1 MARVADPMAKGKL
14 LKAAREEFAAAGL
27 AGARVEDIAKRAALA
42 KGSFYLHFKS
52 KEEAFLHVVN
62 DFFSALATMSEEC
75 RVHVDQVKSV
85 KEFREKLVAA
95 DLIILDFCWDNRDVV
110 RVLHEAGHRQYEHL
124 LNGFLDALSV
134 RIEENIGQ
142 LQRRGLYRKD
152 VDAKVASWA
161 IAGAYNN
168 LVRRMIGLK
177 TKPDF
182 AAWVDS
188 MTTFCTAGLENR

>member
-1 MARVADPMAKGKL
+1 MRHHHAVSSGPP
-14 LKAAREEFAAAGL
+14 F
-27 AGARVEDIAKRAALA
+27 I
-42 KGSFYLHFKS
+42 
-52 KEEAFLHVVN
+52 
-62 DFFSALATMSEEC
+62 
-75 RVHVDQVKSV
+75 
-85 KEFREKLVAA
+85 
-95 DLIILDFCWDNRDVV
+95 
-110 RVLHEAGHRQYEHL
+110 
-124 LNGFLDALSV
+124 SV

-182 AAWVDS
+182 TAWVDS
-188 MTTFCTAGLENR
+188 MTKFCTSGLENR